1 MQVAQVA
8 RKRGTGVGVEVRG
21 LWFVRYERERA
32 CCMVMWLWGSGA
44 GRRAG
49 IRFVTVAVADT
60 GGRYLKSV
68 PLNNK
73 NKEPCSNTPTQPPA
87 AVPIIQNTSRVDG
100 RLELSRVRM
109 SVPKAPEHSST
120 ILWRWMVHPLNKS
133 KSKRLEKVFWRK
145 GAVAAAEQT
154 K

>member
-8 RKRGTGVGVEVRG
+8 RKRGTGVGVGVEVRG

-73 NKEPCSNTPTQPPA
+73 NKEPCSN
-87 AVPIIQNTSRVDG
+87 ININ
-100 RLELSRVRM
+100 L
-109 SVPKAPEHSST
+109 K
-120 ILWRWMVHPLNKS
+120 
-133 KSKRLEKVFWRK
+133 F
-145 GAVAAAEQT
+145 
-154 K
+154 

>member
-1 MQVAQVA
+1 MLTSIVRGGGAGAGQGATPPTA
-8 RKRGTGVGVEVRG
+8 PTKAKDSTKRQTMKTETCNGHGHRTTDITDPNSPRIHSHSGSRESAECASGPGCQKKGGTGVGVEVRG

-73 NKEPCSNTPTQPPA
+73 N
-87 AVPIIQNTSRVDG
+87 
-100 RLELSRVRM
+100 
-109 SVPKAPEHSST
+109 
-120 ILWRWMVHPLNKS
+120 
-133 KSKRLEKVFWRK
+133 
-145 GAVAAAEQT
+145 
-154 K
+154 

>member
-21 LWFVRYERERA
+21 LWFVRYEYERERA

-87 AVPIIQNTSRVDG
+87 AVPKIQNTSR
-100 RLELSRVRM
+100 E
-109 SVPKAPEHSST
+109 ST
-120 ILWRWMVHPLNKS
+120 
-133 KSKRLEKVFWRK
+133 
-145 GAVAAAEQT
+145 VA
-154 K
+154 

>member
-68 PLNNK
+68 PLKLNNK
-73 NKEPCSNTPTQPPA
+73 NKEPCSNTLTQPSS
-87 AVPIIQNTSRVDG
+87 AVPKIQNTS
-100 RLELSRVRM
+100 E
-109 SVPKAPEHSST
+109 ST
-120 ILWRWMVHPLNKS
+120 
-133 KSKRLEKVFWRK
+133 
-145 GAVAAAEQT
+145 VA
-154 K
+154 

>member
-73 NKEPCSNTPTQPPA
+73 NKEPCSNRSSMVIAIGGKRAFLNFNSFIFIQHPPE
-87 AVPIIQNTSRVDG
+87 G
-100 RLELSRVRM
+100 
-109 SVPKAPEHSST
+109 
-120 ILWRWMVHPLNKS
+120 
-133 KSKRLEKVFWRK
+133 
-145 GAVAAAEQT
+145 
-154 K
+154 